1 VGFAG
6 FSLLMVVCMYGFVMY
21 RYSQYKKNETYRVK
35 VLDYEMKR
43 FMDQMIHDH
52 EKNKGWD

>member
-1 VGFAG
+1 MGFTG

-43 FMDQMIHDH
+43 FMDQVIHDH
-52 EKNKGWD
+52 EKNKG